1 MGQHRDNSYANFIKD
16 TIAGES
22 SKLEGHPSG
31 GGENSQVV
39 GSNVLV
45 LTMEKTHEFDIQVSK
60 KGENTDQKKSYI
72 TSPRHQFVCSNLTI
86 SVLDPIDDILM
97 THQLIF
103 SYGRKTAIT
112 TDVQ

>member
-1 MGQHRDNSYANFIKD
+1 MGQHRDNSDINFIKK

-45 LTMEKTHEFDIQVSK
+45 LTM
-60 KGENTDQKKSYI
+60 GNN
-72 TSPRHQFVCSNLTI
+72 PMN
-86 SVLDPIDDILM
+86 
-97 THQLIF
+97 LIF
-103 SYGRKTAIT
+103 KYPRKGK
-112 TDVQ
+112 